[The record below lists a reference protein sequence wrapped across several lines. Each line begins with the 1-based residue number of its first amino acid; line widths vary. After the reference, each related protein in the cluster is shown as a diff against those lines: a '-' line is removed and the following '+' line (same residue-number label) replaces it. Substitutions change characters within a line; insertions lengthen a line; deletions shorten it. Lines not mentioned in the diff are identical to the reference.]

1 MGRYGNTEGSRKFR
15 KTRNTRKV
23 RKSEYQNIRESDTI
37 KLMIRDV
44 TDLEVYIESLN
55 DLKDLYL
62 FLRKLPRSEYDT
74 VVQSK
79 KCGKS
84 IPANIAE
91 GFAKRSSELE
101 FKRFLKIAIGSSD
114 ELITHLRTIAI
125 AVPGL
130 LEEAKELA
138 EKYKRLSKR
147 LNKLHS
153 VWKSG
158 YF

>member
-1 MGRYGNTEGSRKFR
+1 
-15 KTRNTRKV
+15 
-23 RKSEYQNIRESDTI
+23 
-37 KLMIRDV
+37 MIRDV
-44 TDLEVYIESLN
+44 SDLEVYNQSLKLLRN
-55 DLKDLYL
+55 LYELLK
-62 FLRKLPRSEYDT
+62 KLPKSEYDT
-74 VVQSK
+74 VIQCK
-79 KCGKS
+79 KCSKS

-125 AVPGL
+125 TVPRL
-130 LEEAKELA
+130 TQETKDLA
-138 EKYKRLSKR
+138 EEYKVISKR

-158 YF
+158 LF

>member
-1 MGRYGNTEGSRKFR
+1 MPREVAIFGKLRILGRSENRNSR
-15 KTRNTRKV
+15 N
-23 RKSEYQNIRESDTI
+23 SENLLPLT
-37 KLMIRDV
+37 MIRDV
-44 TDLEVYIESLN
+44 TDLEVYKESLRL
-55 DLKDLYL
+55 LKKLYI

-91 GFAKRSSELE
+91 GFAKRASELE
-101 FKRFLKIAIGSSD
+101 FKRFLMIAIGSSD
-114 ELITHLRTIAI
+114 ELVTHLRTIAI
-125 AVPGL
+125 TVPRL
-130 LEEAKELA
+130 INEAKEIA
-138 EKYKRLSKR
+138 EEYKILSKR

-153 VWKSG
+153 NWKSG